1 MKELK
6 LFTFASDTKNPIN
19 IVKSLKGKSNL
30 ILAIKLADLSIARFR
45 NKFIVVK
52 SNINDFKDWD
62 ILDENYQIVEVI
74 NTNEF
79 DSEIS
84 KIDANAKNMVKEGNK
99 KIMPLFSMPHVI
111 SFQKTG
117 LNNSGIL
124 RYLDS
129 MNLILNLIEEGN
141 LNIEF
146 IISIANKQKFMSN
159 VNKYQYIN
167 ASGHSSQITSKIS
180 LDYDKLVKDEIDM
193 IFGNPLIGFGIT
205 KNKDIELIYLTLDRE
220 RKGEFDTHPLMRL
233 LNNNFYKA
241 KPI

>member
-129 MNLILNLIEEGN
+129 MNLILNLIEEEN